1 MRSETPEMRGSCA
14 AACGVPAFAPS
25 RTRSWNTVPAIE
37 ERVIL
42 TLALAVLSS
51 GVVSMPPVF
60 TGSTFT
66 DALLF
71 CTPPAG

>member
-37 ERVIL
+37 ARVTL

-51 GVVSMPPVF
+51 GVVSMPPRF
-60 TGSTFT
+60 AGSVLTV
-66 DALLF
+66 ALLVA
-71 CTPPAG
+71 TPPDG